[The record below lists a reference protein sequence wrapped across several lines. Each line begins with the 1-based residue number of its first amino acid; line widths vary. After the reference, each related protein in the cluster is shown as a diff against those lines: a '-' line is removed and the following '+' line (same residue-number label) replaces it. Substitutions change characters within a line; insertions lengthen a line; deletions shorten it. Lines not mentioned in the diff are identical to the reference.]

1 MTNKEAIEIL
11 QRQIQ
16 WVESDNGKHQMGEK
30 YYEVLQPA
38 LQKAIEALRMQDQ
51 ELGARVPMEA
61 K

>member
-1 MTNKEAIEIL
+1 MTNKEAIERL

-38 LQKAIEALRMQDQ
+38 LQKAVEVLRMHDQ
-51 ELGARVPMEA
+51 ELGACVPTEA